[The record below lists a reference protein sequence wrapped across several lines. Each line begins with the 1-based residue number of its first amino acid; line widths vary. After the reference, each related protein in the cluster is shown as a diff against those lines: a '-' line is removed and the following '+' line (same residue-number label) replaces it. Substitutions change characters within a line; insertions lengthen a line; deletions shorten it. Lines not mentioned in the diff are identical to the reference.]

1 MSTRPASENVFETL
15 RMAEAAAPPTPPSA
29 ETVLYTKSDGRIYWK
44 DDAAT
49 EYSVASLADI
59 GGSAA
64 LDDLTDVN
72 APTPADG
79 DVLTFDNGSGLWIP
93 AAPPGASISTL
104 DDLTDVSTSGAATDD
119 VLTYNGSSWA
129 PAAPSGGGGSSDPVA
144 DAFGTPDAAYEF
156 DANDF
161 TGLTSF
167 GTPDVASMHV
177 TAASHLVLADDD
189 STQAGYYAAASGAT
203 TAICKISDFV
213 AYENYQYVG
222 MIAGVAAPGR
232 FVGIWLL
239 GGASPSIVVRT
250 FNSPGDGSAGAVTI
264 TRVPTDA
271 VGHAPWYFGI
281 RVASGTDFS
290 YYVSRTGVMWQPLV
304 TAHNPS
310 LGAALG
316 SFGLSVG
323 NYAGGSQPRAAGAYD
338 YLRIWNSAK
347 TFPAFS

>member
-1 MSTRPASENVFETL
+1 MATIEASDNVFDTL
-15 RMAEAAAPPTPPSA
+15 RMAEAAAPSTPPSA
-29 ETVLYTKSDGRIYWK
+29 QTVIYTKADGRIYWK
-44 DDAAT
+44 DDAGT
-49 EYSVASLADI
+49 EYSVASLDDLSGVA
-59 GGSAA
+59 S
-64 LDDLTDVN
+64 LDDVPDVN
-72 APTPADG
+72 APSPSDG
-79 DVLTFDNGSGLWIP
+79 QVLTWDSTPGEWVAATPGSGVTDHGALSGLGDDDHP
-93 AAPPGASISTL
+93 QYLTQSEADALYAAIGAGASDPI
-104 DDLTDVSTSGAATDD
+104 AA
-119 VLTYNGSSWA
+119 
-129 PAAPSGGGGSSDPVA
+129 
-144 DAFGTPDAAYEF
+144 AFGTPDTAFEF

-239 GGASPSIVVRT
+239 GGASPSIVVKT